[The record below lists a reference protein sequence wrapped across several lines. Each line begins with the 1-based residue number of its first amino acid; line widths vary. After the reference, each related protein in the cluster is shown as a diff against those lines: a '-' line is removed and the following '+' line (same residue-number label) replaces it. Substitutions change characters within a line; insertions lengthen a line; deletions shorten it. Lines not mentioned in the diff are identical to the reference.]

1 MELENSFIYGELTD
15 NYDCPQS
22 GGVCDSC
29 VDRSGIILN
38 LNGDHKDK
46 AVKQSMLP
54 LFA

>member
-29 VDRSGIILN
+29 VERSGIILN

-46 AVKQSMLP
+46 EIKQSMLP